1 MILIKKSS
9 LVSEE
14 FLPAGAIYGR
24 DHAQSLKNES
34 RGAAQNFVAS
44 SSAAALFESDS
55 SGDSKTPNLLKEVNS
70 HLDVDVLDSRTAGP
84 APRIE
89 EEPVYE
95 ESQQYAPIK
104 MGAHSESLL
113 GKQEQQQPAA
123 EIVEEEQK
131 EPLVQAVP
139 CLSVSSSD
147 SIFSISKQNTTAA
160 YTEDTTVIGEI
171 FDRSLFA
178 KINDVDYIKETE
190 QQLED
195 MKLHI

>member
-1 MILIKKSS
+1 M
-9 LVSEE
+9 
-14 FLPAGAIYGR
+14 
-24 DHAQSLKNES
+24 
-34 RGAAQNFVAS
+34 
-44 SSAAALFESDS
+44 
-55 SGDSKTPNLLKEVNS
+55 
-70 HLDVDVLDSRTAGP
+70 DVDVLDSRTAGP

-171 FDRSLFA
+171 FDRTLFA

-195 MKLHI
+195 MKLHIQDKKRLQKERNVLTAQLSRDRKKIEVELLREEAINLTAKINKLRNKLT